1 MAKKPIPLPI
11 PVEEPKS
18 EDCPKC
24 PPPGA
29 PAWMATF
36 ADMATLLM
44 AFFVLI
50 LSFAEFN
57 QPKFKMI
64 AGSLKNSFGVQ
75 KQVPVI
81 EQPKGTTVLKLE
93 FSPSPDM
100 SVIDEIKQETTET
113 EKKQLETK
121 PDETEGDGAS
131 GQGDEQAQAQEKA
144 MQELAEALSEALQSG
159 AVQAEVEN
167 GEVKLNFN
175 EQAQSSEQLAQQLN
189 EAADAVEQASAQTGA
204 SPDDVAL
211 GGLADDLRQMA
222 DMASGTGQQG
232 TDSGDGTGG
241 ASDGETQ
248 RKAELA
254 AAELTVALRQE
265 IGEGLVTVEQ
275 EDGRV
280 KVTVGAGG
288 AFPSGTADLTAQ
300 AQEIMSRI
308 AFESMEDSSEIV
320 VTGHTDDVPVGAG
333 SEFRDNLGLASARAS
348 SVVREIA
355 NSGLID
361 ASRMTAVSKGETDPI
376 ADNSTAEGRE
386 QNRRIEIE
394 IKY

>member
-1 MAKKPIPLPI
+1 MAKKPIPLPV
-11 PVEEPKS
+11 PVEEAKC
-18 EDCPKC
+18 EECPKC
-24 PPPGA
+24 PPVGA

-100 SVIDEIKQETTET
+100 SLIDQIKQETTDT

-121 PDETEGDGAS
+121 PDQTEGDGAA
-131 GQGDEQAQAQEKA
+131 GQGNEQAAAQEKA
-144 MQELAEALSEALQSG
+144 MEELANALSEALQSG
-159 AVQAEVEN
+159 AIEANVEN
-167 GEVKLNFN
+167 GQVSLNFN
-175 EQAQSSEQLAQQLN
+175 QQADSSEQLAKQLN
-189 EAADAVEQASAQTGA
+189 EAANAVEQAAAQTGA
-204 SPDDVAL
+204 SPDDVKL

-232 TDSGDGTGG
+232 NDQGEGTGG
-241 ASDGETQ
+241 AAQGDAD
-248 RKAELA
+248 RKAA
-254 AAELTVALRQE
+254 IATAELQVALREQ
-265 IGEGLVTVEQ
+265 IGQGLVTVEQ
-275 EDGRV
+275 EEGKV

-288 AFPSGTADLTAQ
+288 AFPSGTADLTEQ
-300 AQEIMSRI
+300 AREIMSRL
-308 AFESMEDSSEIV
+308 AFEAMDENSSIT

-361 ASRMTAVSKGETDPI
+361 AARMTAVSKGETDPI
-376 ADNSTAEGRE
+376 ADNSTPEGRE
-386 QNRRIEIE
+386 ENRRIEIE
-394 IKY
+394 ISY

>member
-1 MAKKPIPLPI
+1 MP
-11 PVEEPKS
+11 S
-18 EDCPKC
+18 S
-24 PPPGA
+24 GA

-75 KQVPVI
+75 KQVPVM

-100 SVIDEIKQETTET
+100 SVINEIKQETTDT
-113 EKKQLETK
+113 EKKQVETK
-121 PDETEGDGAS
+121 PDESEGDGAS

-175 EQAQSSEQLAQQLN
+175 EQAQSSDQLAQQLN
-189 EAADAVEQASAQTGA
+189 EAADAVEQAAAQTGA
-204 SPDDVAL
+204 NPDDVSL

-232 TDSGDGTGG
+232 SDSGG